1 MRNCKLWSVFS
12 KGVFLPT
19 GLLAASLLSVPA
31 AAVVNVE
38 GTRVIFNAEETTA
51 SLNLANTEKQP
62 TLVQL
67 WSDNGDLRVSPDKVS
82 TPVIAVPPVFRMAP
96 GEIRTVRLLLSSRT
110 GLPGDRETLYWL
122 NVFQVP
128 PNTAEAVANKE
139 RKVILPLRLRM
150 KVFVRPVGVD
160 KPVEQDGNRLQF
172 AVKKSGESSAFSI
185 TNPTPWYMTLL
196 GITLDD
202 IALENV
208 MVPPRSGIDIPL
220 KGAVK
225 EGQIQYQIINDM
237 GDRWSYT
244 ANVSGSSHVALPKS
258 L

>member
-1 MRNCKLWSVFS
+1 MRNCRLWSVFN

-19 GLLAASLLSVPA
+19 GLLAASLFLLSVPV

-38 GTRVIFNAEETTA
+38 GTRVIFNAEETTV

-96 GEIRTVRLLLSSRT
+96 GEIRTVRLLLSSRA

-128 PNTAEAVANKE
+128 PNTAEPAANKE
-139 RKVILPLRLRM
+139 RKVVLPLRLRM
-150 KVFVRPVGVD
+150 KVFVRPAGVD
-160 KPVEQDGNRLQF
+160 KLVEQDGGQLQF
-172 AVKKSGESSAFSI
+172 AVKKSGEDSFFSI

-196 GITLDD
+196 GMTLDG
-202 IALENV
+202 IELESV
-208 MVPPRSGIDIPL
+208 MIPPRSNIDIPL
-220 KGAVK
+220 KRAVK
-225 EGQIQYQIINDM
+225 KGQIQYQIINDM
-237 GDRWSYT
+237 GNRWSYT
-244 ANVSGSSHVALPKS
+244 ANVRS
-258 L
+258 